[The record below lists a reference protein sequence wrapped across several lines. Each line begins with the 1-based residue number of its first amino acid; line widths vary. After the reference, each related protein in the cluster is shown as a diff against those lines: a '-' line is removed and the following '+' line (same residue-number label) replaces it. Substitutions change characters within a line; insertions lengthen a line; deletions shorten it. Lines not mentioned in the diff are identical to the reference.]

1 MKKTISVVILL
12 LCQCLLAQK
21 PCEKD
26 PIYAQFDFWIGEWE
40 AYDLKG
46 NIAGYSKISKIL
58 DNCVVLEEW
67 TAAAAQQG
75 LVFAGKSYNSYNAST
90 KQWQQTWIDNT
101 GGSNEYLVGYFEN
114 DAMHFTSRPFTNG
127 KKTSIRRLTFFKLQ
141 ESKVRQYG
149 EISNDDGKT
158 WIAEYDLEYRP
169 KKNK

>member
-1 MKKTISVVILL
+1 ML
-12 LCQCLLAQK
+12 
-21 PCEKD
+21 
-26 PIYAQFDFWIGEWE
+26 
-40 AYDLKG
+40 
-46 NIAGYSKISKIL
+46 
-58 DNCVVLEEW
+58 LEEW
-67 TAAAAQQG
+67 TAVVAQQG
-75 LVFAGKSYNSYNAST
+75 IVFAGKSYNSYNVST

-158 WIAEYDLEYRP
+158 WIAEYDLEYRL